1 MSDHSKEN
9 LHKFRAAVH
18 TINFTTRI
26 VKVKNMIKD
35 ISQNE
40 NIKKIAIPD
49 SLKYLKQNEN
59 PSINL
64 DQLIKDLLIIID
76 DLPSDADAVK
86 HLLALLSKYGVELTK
101 KQIIDFTEYYNKIKS
116 KVVNGGRKD
125 MNAEAE
131 EAVNAAKEEIRK
143 AAEEEEEWKQ
153 EQKRKAEEKRR
164 KESLTPE
171 EAEAE
176 AKAKAKAAAEA
187 AEAARVAE
195 IKTACLVAAGCVAI
209 LPLCAA
215 AGIVMGVAALMEG
228 QGAGNI
234 SFRER
239 CEKYN
244 RYKFKN

>member
-1 MSDHSKEN
+1 MTEQQKLD
-9 LHKFRAAVH
+9 
-18 TINFTTRI
+18 FT
-26 VKVKNMIKD
+26 KYYK
-35 ISQNE
+35 
-40 NIKKIAIPD
+40 NIKSIAEKVEEGGERMD
-49 SLKYLKQNEN
+49 KEAAAALKE
-59 PSINL
+59 
-64 DQLIKDLLIIID
+64 
-76 DLPSDADAVK
+76 
-86 HLLALLSKYGVELTK
+86 VE
-101 KQIIDFTEYYNKIKS
+101 
-116 KVVNGGRKD
+116 
-125 MNAEAE
+125 
-131 EAVNAAKEEIRK
+131 KERRK

-153 EQKRKAEEKRR
+153 EQKRKALEKRR

-215 AGIVMGVAALMEG
+215 AGIVMGVAKLVE
-228 QGAGNI
+228 GAGNI